1 MVTLIILFYGARVLL
16 SYIDLFLKKQKTKT
30 KKPTTNIQQVTDG
43 NTPNLVLQK
52 ILRYFLR
59 LPPLKKILQLQD
71 RISFCIEHTIKNHSS
86 ASDWWGNAKF
96 SFKDSTRTSSKNFT
110 TQ

>member
-1 MVTLIILFYGARVLL
+1 MESEFSSATQNFF
-16 SYIDLFLKKQKTKT
+16 FLKKTKT

-52 ILRYFLR
+52 ILRYFLK
-59 LPPLKKILQLQD
+59 LPPLKKILQFQD
-71 RISFCIEHTIKNHSS
+71 RISFCIKNTIKKHSS
-86 ASDWWGNAKF
+86 ASDWWGNTKF
-96 SFKDSTRTSSKNFT
+96 SFKENTRTSSKNFT

>member
-16 SYIDLFLKKQKTKT
+16 SYIDLFFKKQKTKT

-59 LPPLKKILQLQD
+59 LPPPKKILQFQD
-71 RISFCIEHTIKNHSS
+71 RISFCNEHTIKNHSS
-86 ASDWWGNAKF
+86 ASDWWGNTKF
-96 SFKDSTRTSSKNFT
+96 NFKDSTRTSSKNFT